1 MNFLSTLQLV
11 FRTLL
16 ARKGRSVLTILGIV
30 IGVAGVITIIALGA
44 GAQSLVL
51 NQVTKLGS
59 NLVGILPGKTDETG
73 PPAAVFGIQ
82 ITTLINDDAESLK
95 DTKRFPHITS
105 VAGFARG
112 SGTVVWQNKDVDTYF
127 SGTQA
132 SVTSVQNIEIE
143 QGRFFDE
150 QEERGG
156 ANVVVLGSTVKEQLF
171 GDTNPIGQAVKITT
185 KTTAGTA
192 SIPFVV
198 IGTVIKQGTTAFQN
212 LDDQVYIPLVVAQKQ
227 LLGIN
232 YLQYIRA
239 KVDSSENVRQTIDQI
254 NTAFLER
261 HKIKNLSD
269 ADFEVRDLA
278 DAIKLLT
285 GITNALRLFLV
296 AMAAISLVVGG
307 IGIMNIM
314 LVTVAERTREIGLR
328 KAVGATNSAMRN
340 QFLLEAGSLTLV
352 GGIFGI
358 ILGVIISYLIALGAR
373 YAGYEWAF
381 VISPIS
387 VLLAVGV
394 SILTGVVFG
403 LYPAFKAAKLN
414 PIEALRY
421 E

>member
-1 MNFLSTLQLV
+1 MNFISTIKLVLQ
-11 FRTLL
+11 TLL
-16 ARKGRSVLTILGIV
+16 ARKGRSFLTILGIV
-30 IGVAGVITIIALGA
+30 IGVAGVIIIIALGA

-59 NLVGILPGKTDETG
+59 NLIGVLPGKTDESG

-82 ITTLINDDAESLK
+82 ITTLINDDAEALK
-95 DTKRFPHITS
+95 NTSRFPNVVA

-112 SGTVVWQNKDVDTYF
+112 SGTVIWQNKNVDTFF

-132 SVTSVQNIEIE
+132 SVTKVQNIELE

-156 ANVVVLGSTVKEQLF
+156 ANVIVLGSAVKEQLF
-171 GDTNPIGQAVKITT
+171 GEKNPVGEVVKITT
-185 KTTAGTA
+185 KTSAGTA
-192 SIPFVV
+192 SLPFEV
-198 IGTVIKQGTTAFQN
+198 IGAVKEQGTTAFQN
-212 LDDQVYIPLVVAQKQ
+212 LDDQVYIPLIVAQKQ

-232 YLQYIRA
+232 YLQFMRA
-239 KVDSSENVRQTIDQI
+239 KVDSSENVKSTIEEI
-254 NTAFLER
+254 NKLLLER
-261 HKIKNLSD
+261 HKIKNPND

-328 KAVGATNSAMRN
+328 KAVGATNAAMRN
-340 QFLLEAGSLTLV
+340 QFLLEAGSLTFV
-352 GGIFGI
+352 GGIVGI
-358 ILGVIISYLIALGAR
+358 IFGVMISYLIALGAR
-373 YAGYEWAF
+373 FAGYEWAF
-381 VISPIS
+381 VVSPIS
-387 VLLAVGV
+387 ILLAVGV